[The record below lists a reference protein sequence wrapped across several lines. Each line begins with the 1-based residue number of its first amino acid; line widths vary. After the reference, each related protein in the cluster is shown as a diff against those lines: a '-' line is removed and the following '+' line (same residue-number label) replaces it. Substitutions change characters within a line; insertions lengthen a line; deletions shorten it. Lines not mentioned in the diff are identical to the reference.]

1 MTVGELVYKQAIEQG
16 YNPDLFKGLVSPL
29 NKAMESYREAFE
41 KMKEPLRRA
50 NLAIDSMRPQI
61 EAIQKMKLPNMSEIF
76 PAYMHDEQGELILPE
91 FNNVQDVRIINAG
104 EISNTSKEK
113 EDEFVLCSYKLP
125 KGATWESLYIK
136 FLDGYVVKVEY
147 PGMKTKKFDF
157 KDMGYLN
164 GKTMKPNLKWVLL
177 QAIAGNE
184 GALTN
189 VSWNKKFGRN
199 VKYEL
204 NEGLKRFFGMD
215 TPPIPHY
222 TKKHGYRPLFT
233 IKSDK

>member
-29 NKAMESYREAFE
+29 NKALASYREAFE
-41 KMKEPLRRA
+41 RLKEPIDRA
-50 NLAIDSMRPQI
+50 SSAIDSIRPQI
-61 EAIQKMKLPNMSEIF
+61 ETIQKMKLPDLSGVI
-76 PAYMHDEQGELILPE
+76 PSYMYDEQGEFDLPE
-91 FNNVQDVRIINAG
+91 FNNVQDVRIINTE
-104 EISNTSKEK
+104 EISNTSETKEN
-113 EDEFVLCSYKLP
+113 ELVLYSYKLP
-125 KGATWESLYIK
+125 KNATWESLYIK
-136 FLDGYVVKVEY
+136 FLDGFVVKVEY

-157 KDMGYLN
+157 KDMGFLN
-164 GKTMKPNLKWVLL
+164 GKTMRPNLKWVLL

-189 VSWNKKFGRN
+189 VSWDKKFGRN

-204 NEGLKRFFGMD
+204 NEGLKKFFGMD

-222 TKKHGYRPLFT
+222 TKKYGYRPLFT
-233 IKSDK
+233 IKSDR